1 MFQIKVDS
9 DPPSQISWQFGG
21 EPVATDRTT
30 QLEDGSLKLTQAT
43 LEDTGNWTVQAD
55 NNLGTLARE
64 DIMLTVNPE
73 RINITVCMINRL
85 PSNTLVIFLVKKVY
99 IYLIFL
105 AN

>member
-55 NNLGTLARE
+55 NNLGALARE

-85 PSNTLVIFLVKKVY
+85 PSNTLVKK
-99 IYLIFL
+99 IIKYLIFL
-105 AN
+105 TN

>member
-9 DPPSQISWQFGG
+9 DPRSQISWQFGG

-55 NNLGTLARE
+55 NNLGTIARE

-85 PSNTLVIFLVKKVY
+85 PNNALEIKKVY
-99 IYLIFL
+99 TFLIFL
-105 AN
+105 PN

>member
-73 RINITVCMINRL
+73 RINITVCIINRL
-85 PSNTLVIFLVKKVY
+85 LNIVLENLSLFKKGY
-99 IYLIFL
+99 
-105 AN
+105 